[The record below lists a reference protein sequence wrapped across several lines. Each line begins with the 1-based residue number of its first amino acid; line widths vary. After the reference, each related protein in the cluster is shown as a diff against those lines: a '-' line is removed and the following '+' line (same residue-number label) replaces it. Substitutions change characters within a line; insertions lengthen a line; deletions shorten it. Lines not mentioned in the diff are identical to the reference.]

1 MAAAPAG
8 VRLLT
13 LFRTALA
20 RLAGPISG
28 QRWTFAGFAF
38 SAIRIGSDF
47 RTLDAARLTDK
58 ERFKIGH
65 PDIIRPLIGAD
76 LDLMAACNPSSK
88 RAGRERPFRAERYL
102 LRSTAIS
109 AALDPASAV
118 PLRPHAEPPTPRI
131 AAFQGAA
138 ARLLADRR
146 AKVVHQ
152 HMMRARAPS
161 RPGRRRQLAG
171 MPLFSPPPPLFVES
185 ATIGSSVCALTACF
199 LLANTNI
206 RPKATSE
213 RSRSNDAART
223 CSAGNNAT
231 SIDTSRP
238 QTSAC
243 G

>member
-1 MAAAPAG
+1 
-8 VRLLT
+8 
-13 LFRTALA
+13 
-20 RLAGPISG
+20 
-28 QRWTFAGFAF
+28 
-38 SAIRIGSDF
+38 
-47 RTLDAARLTDK
+47 
-58 ERFKIGH
+58 
-65 PDIIRPLIGAD
+65 
-76 LDLMAACNPSSK
+76 MAACNPSSK

-118 PLRPHAEPPTPRI
+118 PLRPHAESPTPRI

-138 ARLLADRR
+138 ARLLADPR

-199 LLANTNI
+199 LLANTKI

-213 RSRSNDAART
+213 RNRSNDAARLAALET
-223 CSAGNNAT
+223 MPHQLTPAALKLPRAGEE
-231 SIDTSRP
+231 SEGLKVWR
-238 QTSAC
+238 AC
-243 G
+243 IAQLD